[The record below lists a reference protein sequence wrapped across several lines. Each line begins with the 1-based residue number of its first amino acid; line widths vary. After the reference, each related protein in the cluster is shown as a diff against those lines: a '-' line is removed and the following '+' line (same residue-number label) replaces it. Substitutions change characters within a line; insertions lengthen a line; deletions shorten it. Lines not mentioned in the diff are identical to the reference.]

1 MKQNIVGDGSRVQAQ
16 GVYTQQQKPS
26 EDSDKSDQRNIS
38 LSRKSINRIEGD
50 DLQTSSQPIIG
61 AASYPTLP
69 TEVIYMYL

>member
-1 MKQNIVGDGSRVQAQ
+1 MKHDIVGDGSRVQAQ